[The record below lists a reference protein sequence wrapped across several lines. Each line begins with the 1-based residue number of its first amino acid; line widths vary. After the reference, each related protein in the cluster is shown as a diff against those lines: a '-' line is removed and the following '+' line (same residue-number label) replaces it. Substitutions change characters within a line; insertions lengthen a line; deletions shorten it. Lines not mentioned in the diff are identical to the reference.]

1 MTVEYGYGA
10 KRGDYRVREGGIVN
24 ETGRVMDEATFMD
37 KYGEDLGRRAI
48 IYFTAKEGDYSRYD
62 FGLISCGFA
71 IVLAER
77 LSKPDLSEVHQKSMF
92 LMELLGDANIL
103 RFYNKKQEGTT

>member
-37 KYGEDLGRRAI
+37 KYGEDLG
-48 IYFTAKEGDYSRYD
+48 D
-62 FGLISCGFA
+62 
-71 IVLAER
+71 VL
-77 LSKPDLSEVHQKSMF
+77 
-92 LMELLGDANIL
+92 
-103 RFYNKKQEGTT
+103 